1 MRLRKNMK
9 RTAAAALALSMAVS
23 TAAVPASAGYTI
35 DMSDASKITGD
46 VEIKQEADG
55 SGTKI
60 TISVGGVNKTDQF
73 QNNDKDDK
81 ITITGDN
88 TVTKSAT
95 TTTAAADAA
104 KDDTKAPETTV
115 TENKDGTVINY
126 TGELDAQPDQEV
138 SRPDSQNDQN
148 DPEADQKNQGDQA
161 DQNDPEADQKNQGD
175 QADQNDPEADQKNQ
189 NDQKA
194 DQNDPEADQKNQNDQ
209 KVDQNDPEADQS
221 GQNNQNE
228 DSEDADA
235 GIMTYEAPAP
245 TTLTSAVAT
254 AFRNVIKIIN
264 NVAGAENALNI
275 TLDNAKIESDSDAA
289 MKISGKGDVNIELNG
304 SNVLTSGKH
313 HAGLEKNDK
322 DSKGRLTIRDDLK
335 NDGTAKTD
343 EEKKAE
349 EDAVAA
355 EKTGDAVKDVG
366 SLTATGGS
374 RGGAGIGGGAE
385 DYYDSK
391 DTSSIVIDGGK
402 ITATGGEDA
411 AGIGGGGHCRASGGK
426 VNKDDP
432 DDRSQTITINGG
444 NIEATGIGGGAFYNN
459 WGGDGAVTINGGH
472 IKSKAQYGA
481 GIGGGW
487 GGCFGGKGDV
497 LITGGVI
504 EAEGLGGAGIGGG
517 GSDYRSNVGFH
528 HGYQG
533 GVAKVKIRG
542 ENTVIKK
549 AEGTLGAGIGGGG
562 ASNDENYDYHYNG
575 GSAEIEI
582 TDGATVQEAVGG
594 NGGAGIG
601 SGAGDG
607 YQYHEVDPYK
617 TYAHVTIKNATV
629 EVAKS
634 KSPSKGKVYGAGIGG
649 GGTRG
654 KYWNGENVIRIINSV
669 IGRFQLDE
677 NGNYL
682 LEEGTGALGT
692 NKSEGIG
699 RGSNESGELSTNYG
713 KNDVIIDNSW
723 VPDGNKMKQEFHHDW
738 HDTETLPT
746 CTEDGEKGS
755 VCSLCGMKKTEKIP
769 ALGHAWGA
777 WTVTTPATCTTA
789 GEKKHTCTV
798 CSHVETQEIPATGHQ
813 QTHIEG
819 KKEPTCTEPGYT
831 GDEVCD
837 ACGTV
842 VKKGTVIPA
851 TGHHW
856 VDKGDGTHTCPDCG
870 ATEALPVN
878 TNSALE
884 LRVVDA
890 EGMDQPFTV
899 SQNGTLRTYTG
910 AYDTATLTGDLDTL
924 RYLQDHGAQTIQFV
938 TNGQTSSFVINDL
951 LAQGSGSEV
960 FYLTHRGAEEPT
972 LLLVEADHSELVKD

>member
-35 DMSDASKITGD
+35 DMSDATKITGD

-60 TISVGGVNKTDQF
+60 TISVDGQDKTKDF
-73 QNNDKDDK
+73 SDGKEDDK

-88 TVTKSAT
+88 TKSAA

-115 TENKDGTVINY
+115 TENKDGTVISY

-138 SRPDSQNDQN
+138 SRPDSQN

-175 QADQNDPEADQKNQ
+175 QGDQGDPEADQKNQ
-189 NDQKA
+189 NDQKN
-194 DQNDPEADQKNQNDQ
+194 QSDPEADQKNQN
-209 KVDQNDPEADQS
+209 K
-221 GQNNQNE
+221 

-254 AFRNVIKIIN
+254 AVRNVIKIIN
-264 NVAGAENALNI
+264 KVAGAENALNI
-275 TLDNAKIESDSDAA
+275 TLDNATIKSDSKAA
-289 MKISGKGDVNIELNG
+289 MKISGEGDVNIELNG
-304 SNVLTSGKH
+304 SNVLTSGEC
-313 HAGLEKNDK
+313 HAGLEKNDYDGEDRK
-322 DSKGRLTIRDDLK
+322 DSEGRLTIRDDLR

-355 EKTGDAVKDVG
+355 GKTGNAVKDVG

-374 RGGAGIGGGAE
+374 YGGDGGAGIGGGGA
-385 DYYDSK
+385 YYSSYK
-391 DTSSIVIDGGK
+391 DTSSIVINGGK
-402 ITATGGEDA
+402 IKATGGTDA
-411 AGIGGGGHCRASGGK
+411 AGIGGGGLCSGYGGK
-426 VNKDDP
+426 VNKNDP

-444 NIEATGIGGGAFYNN
+444 NIEAAGIGGGSMYNN
-459 WGGDGAVTINGGH
+459 GGSGAVTINGGH
-472 IKSKAQYGA
+472 IKSEGKYGA

-487 GGCFGGKGDV
+487 GGDIGGDGDV

-504 EAEGLGGAGIGGG
+504 EAEGLRGAGIGGG
-517 GSDYRSNVGFH
+517 GSDYDRNNDPNRGTL
-528 HGYQG
+528 G
-533 GVAKVKIRG
+533 GDAKVKIRG
-542 ENTVIKK
+542 KNTIINK
-549 AEGTLGAGIGGGG
+549 AEGHLGAGIGGGSVYNPAISG
-562 ASNDENYDYHYNG
+562 VHNG

-582 TDGATVQEAVGG
+582 TDGATVKEAVGG
-594 NGGAGIG
+594 TGGAGIG

-607 YQYHEVDPYK
+607 FDHLYVYK
-617 TYAHVTIKNATV
+617 ANAHVTIKNATV

-634 KSPSKGKVYGAGIGG
+634 DSPSKGNIYGAGIGG

-654 KYWNGENVIRIINSV
+654 HYWFGENVITIINSV

-677 NGNYL
+677 NGNRKKDANGNYL
-682 LEEGTGALGT
+682 LDSGTGALGT
-692 NKSEGIG
+692 NGSEGIG
-699 RGSNESGELSTNYG
+699 RGANERKELSEILNG

-723 VPDGNKMKQEFHHDW
+723 VPNGDTMKQEFNHKW
-738 HDTETLPT
+738 SDTETLPT
-746 CTEDGEKGS
+746 CTEDGEKGK
-755 VCSLCGMKKTEKIP
+755 VCSRCGMKETEKIP
-769 ALGHAWGA
+769 ALGHDWGA
-777 WTVTTPATCTTA
+777 WTVTTPATCTNEGVETRI
-789 GEKKHTCTV
+789 CNRDP
-798 CSHVETQEIPATGHQ
+798 SHVETRTIPATGHN
-813 QTHIEG
+813 
-819 KKEPTCTEPGYT
+819 
-831 GDEVCD
+831 
-837 ACGTV
+837 
-842 VKKGTVIPA
+842 
-851 TGHHW
+851 W
-856 VDKGDGTHTCPDCG
+856 VDNGNGTHTCTNCG
-870 ATEALPVN
+870 ATEAVG
-878 TNSALE
+878 ALE

-890 EGMDQPFTV
+890 EGMNKSFTV

-910 AYDTATLTGDLDTL
+910 AYDTATLTGDLNTL

-938 TNGQTSSFVINDL
+938 TNGQTSSFDINDL